1 MRHRVYIFFLCFFC
15 WNKHIKE
22 KTSKYLRLIDEKNNK
37 EKLLW
42 AKEKDMLIMLKL
54 GDKGIG
60 KLTMQDITLKYSE
73 ERTSKKRYLNL
84 ISNT

>member
-1 MRHRVYIFFLCFFC
+1 
-15 WNKHIKE
+15 
-22 KTSKYLRLIDEKNNK
+22 
-37 EKLLW
+37 
-42 AKEKDMLIMLKL
+42 MLKL

-60 KLTMQDITLKYSE
+60 KLTIQDITLKYSE